1 MIGKRDSTETAKLT
15 AASFDHSSK
24 LTSKDVH
31 NAKRDIGVA
40 GERGLPHVQMRH

>member
-15 AASFDHSSK
+15 AASFYQSSK

-31 NAKRDIGVA
+31 NAKGDIGVA
-40 GERGLPHVQMRH
+40 GERSLLHVQTRH